1 MYAAPVERTLR
12 SFPPLARGDARVL
25 ILGSMPGVESL
36 RRKQYYAHPQNQFWT
51 IMGELFGAGREMP
64 YAERVERLLERGVAV
79 WDVLM
84 HCERDGS
91 LDSAIVSGSEAVN
104 DFVPFFERHPAIRA
118 VFFNG
123 AKSESLF
130 ARHVRPALGA
140 RAGAL
145 RFERLPST
153 SPTNAGFAPGTKLR
167 AWRRVRE
174 HA

>member
-1 MYAAPVERTLR
+1 MAMEETVC
-12 SFPPLARGDARVL
+12 SFPPLARSDARVL
-25 ILGSMPGVESL
+25 ILGSMPGRESL
-36 RRKQYYAHPQNQFWT
+36 RRGEYYAHPQNQFWM

-84 HCERDGS
+84 QCERDGS
-91 LDSAIVSGSEAVN
+91 LDRSIVSGSEAVN
-104 DFVPFFERHPAIRA
+104 DFVPFFAHHPSIRA

-123 AKSESLF
+123 AKSEALF
-130 ARHVRPALGA
+130 MRHVRSVLGPWA
-140 RAGAL
+140 EAL

-153 SPTNAGFAPGTKLR
+153 SPTNAGLPRGVKLR
-167 AWRRVRE
+167 AWQHVRE